1 MFGLARE
8 ELVTRTETRRRIIN
22 NQLEIMDKKSK
33 EIEALVQKELEEMG
47 KRLEMRS
54 IQQGMIGNLKSK
66 LDGIDKRLKKV
77 EKELSEIAKS
87 S

>member
-22 NQLEIMDKKSK
+22 NQVEIMDKKSK

>member
-8 ELVTRTETRRRIIN
+8 ELVRRTETRRRIIN
-22 NQLEIMDKKSK
+22 NQLEIMEKRSK
-33 EIEALVQKELEEMG
+33 EIDALVQKELEEMG

-54 IQQGMIGNLKSK
+54 IQQGMIGNLKSN

-77 EKELSEIAKS
+77 ERELSKIAKS

>member
-1 MFGLARE
+1 
-8 ELVTRTETRRRIIN
+8 
-22 NQLEIMDKKSK
+22 MDKKSK